1 MHWTLRKKKQKTK
14 TFETQWLGFT
24 LCALEN
30 RESYVKL
37 WNFFY
42 SHFFIIICMFF
53 SFIHSFSQSVIEFLS
68 HRLIRANGY
77 KCTLIYIRLRQEIS
91 IISAFKERSYI
102 IYSHIS

>member
-1 MHWTLRKKKQKTK
+1 MSNS
-14 TFETQWLGFT
+14 EI
-24 LCALEN
+24 
-30 RESYVKL
+30 
-37 WNFFY
+37 
-42 SHFFIIICMFF
+42 FFILIFHHYLHVF
-53 SFIHSFSQSVIEFLS
+53 LIHSFIQSVIQFLS